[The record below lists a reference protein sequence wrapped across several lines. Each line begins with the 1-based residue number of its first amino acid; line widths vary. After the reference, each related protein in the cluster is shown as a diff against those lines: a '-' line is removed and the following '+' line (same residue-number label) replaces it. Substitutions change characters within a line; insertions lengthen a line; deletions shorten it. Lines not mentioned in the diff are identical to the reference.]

1 MTLRQPTDSCSTRT
15 RALLRVALLL
25 AATLPGPRTAAAQD
39 GVGSLPPV
47 DTTSLAS
54 DDDGGMETLLERTI
68 FKIDVLRL
76 HIRFG
81 GETAQRLGRAA
92 AAGIERDLLADS
104 VAAIALDSRDV
115 WARIR
120 FERDVRLDQFVDG
133 VVEDLAKARR
143 AGIID
148 ETTFR
153 GVSADLPRW
162 FAFLEA
168 RRIKDGDQ
176 IWYRIRGDTLRTIY
190 VGVDDGVLL
199 DQTDVGPDRRLSV
212 LGGYLAPG
220 ASLRKGLVG
229 SYLERRRPGRRSR
242 PRRR

>member
-1 MTLRQPTDSCSTRT
+1 MTLRQLIDPHSAPART
-15 RALLRVALLL
+15 LVL
-25 AATLPGPRTAAAQD
+25 AALVLPGILSAPGRAAGQD
-39 GVGSLPPV
+39 GVASLPAV
-47 DTTSLAS
+47 DTASLAP
-54 DDDGGMETLLERTI
+54 DGDAGMEALLEKTI
-68 FKIDVLRL
+68 FKVDVLRL
-76 HIRFG
+76 RVRFG
-81 GETAQRLGRAA
+81 AETAGRLGRAA
-92 AAGIERDLLADS
+92 AAEIDRDALADS
-104 VAAIALDSRDV
+104 VATIVLDSHDV

-168 RRIKDGDQ
+168 RRIRDGDQ

-199 DQTDVGPDRRLSV
+199 DQTDVGPDRRLAV

-220 ASLRKGLVG
+220 ASLRRGLVE
-229 SYLERRRPGRRSR
+229 SYIDRRR

>member
-1 MTLRQPTDSCSTRT
+1 MQQLKLPASTLM
-15 RALLRVALLL
+15 RALVLASSGTVGLL
-25 AATLPGPRTAAAQD
+25 AGAGSLTAQD
-39 GVGSLPPV
+39 LAGRNGGLTTPTP
-47 DTTSLAS
+47 DTASLAP
-54 DDDGGMETLLERTI
+54 DPGARLETLLEKTI
-68 FKIDVLRL
+68 FKVDVLSL

-81 GETAQRLGRAA
+81 AETANRLERAA
-92 AAGIERDLLADS
+92 TAGEIGRDALADS
-104 VAAIALDSRDV
+104 VATIALDSRDV

-148 ETTFR
+148 ETAYR

-162 FAFLEA
+162 FGFLEN
-168 RRIKDGDQ
+168 RRIRDGDQ

-199 DQTDVGPDRRLSV
+199 DQTDVGPDRRLAV

-220 ASLRKGLVG
+220 ASLRKGLVQ
-229 SYLERRRPGRRSR
+229 SFIDRRR

>member
-1 MTLRQPTDSCSTRT
+1 MQQLKLPASTLM
-15 RALLRVALLL
+15 RALVLASSGAVGLL
-25 AATLPGPRTAAAQD
+25 AGAGSLTAQD
-39 GVGSLPPV
+39 LAGRNGGLTTPTP
-47 DTTSLAS
+47 DTASLAP
-54 DDDGGMETLLERTI
+54 DPGARLETLLEKTI
-68 FKIDVLRL
+68 FKVDVLSL

-81 GETAQRLGRAA
+81 TETARRLERAA
-92 AAGIERDLLADS
+92 TAEIGRDALADS
-104 VAAIALDSRDV
+104 VATIALDSRDV

-148 ETTFR
+148 ETAYR

-162 FAFLEA
+162 FGFLED
-168 RRIKDGDQ
+168 RRIRDGDQ

-199 DQTDVGPDRRLSV
+199 DQTDVGPDRRLAV

-220 ASLRKGLVG
+220 ASLRKGLVQ
-229 SYLERRRPGRRSR
+229 SFIDRRR

>member
-1 MTLRQPTDSCSTRT
+1 MRQLKLPASTLM
-15 RALLRVALLL
+15 RALVLASSGAVGLL
-25 AATLPGPRTAAAQD
+25 AGAGSLTAQD
-39 GVGSLPPV
+39 LAGRNGGLTTPTP
-47 DTTSLAS
+47 DTASLAP
-54 DDDGGMETLLERTI
+54 DPGARLETLLEKTI
-68 FKIDVLRL
+68 FKVDVLSL

-81 GETAQRLGRAA
+81 TETARRLERAA
-92 AAGIERDLLADS
+92 TAEIGRDALADS
-104 VAAIALDSRDV
+104 VATIALDSRDV

-148 ETTFR
+148 ETAYR

-162 FAFLEA
+162 FGFLED
-168 RRIKDGDQ
+168 RRIRDGDQ

-199 DQTDVGPDRRLSV
+199 DQTDVGPDRRLAV

-220 ASLRKGLVG
+220 ASLRKGLVQ
-229 SYLERRRPGRRSR
+229 SFIDRRR

>member
-1 MTLRQPTDSCSTRT
+1 MQQLKLPASTLM
-15 RALLRVALLL
+15 RALVLASSGTVGLL
-25 AATLPGPRTAAAQD
+25 AEAGSLTAQD
-39 GVGSLPPV
+39 LAGRNGGLTTPTP
-47 DTTSLAS
+47 DTASLAP
-54 DDDGGMETLLERTI
+54 DPGARLETLLEKTI
-68 FKIDVLRL
+68 FKVDVLSL

-81 GETAQRLGRAA
+81 TETARRLERAA
-92 AAGIERDLLADS
+92 TAEIGRDALADS
-104 VAAIALDSRDV
+104 VATIALDSRDV

-148 ETTFR
+148 ETAYR

-162 FAFLEA
+162 FGFLED
-168 RRIKDGDQ
+168 RRIRDGDQ

-199 DQTDVGPDRRLSV
+199 DQTDVGPDRRLAV

-220 ASLRKGLVG
+220 ASLRKGLVQ
-229 SYLERRRPGRRSR
+229 SFIDRRR